1 MKPNITNEAVKY
13 GIISGLLS
21 LVIMY
26 GAWAVSINTFVSVRF
41 ISSFIPYVIGILIF
55 GGITLRKANDNL
67 LSYSEAL
74 KFAFLGYVIV
84 EIFFAIGSYV
94 LFNFLDTNLSQK
106 TLEIAMEQTQ
116 RILENMGASA
126 DDIEKGLERTKES
139 GKDMSFKTVFLGAG
153 LYLIWDFILS
163 LLIALIIRREAK
175 FQDQL

>member
-1 MKPNITNEAVKY
+1 M
-13 GIISGLLS
+13 
-21 LVIMY
+21 
-26 GAWAVSINTFVSVRF
+26 
-41 ISSFIPYVIGILIF
+41 
-55 GGITLRKANDNL
+55 
-67 LSYSEAL
+67 SYSEAL

-139 GKDMSFKTVFLGAG
+139 GKDMSFKSVFLGAG